1 MRKVNAV
8 WMVALLGT
16 LLAAGCGVVD
26 NLTGGSGDDG
36 PVVRGRFVGLGGA
49 EKLGGVSAFS
59 SAADDI
65 TVKVLEDPSIDVK
78 VSGDGTFVL
87 RGLPSG
93 RFTVIFMQGGV
104 EIGRQ
109 VFEEV
114 QPNHEI
120 TVTLELVDGEVVV
133 IDEKRTGIGHGDIEI
148 EGEIEDIMSISTT
161 GDSKL
166 KIDGKTVIVRPG
178 VTAIRE
184 GNRALLV
191 SELEEGM
198 QVHVKGV
205 WIEGSRTDVLA
216 HEIKLQDDEVDDIGT
231 GGKATICHIPPG
243 NPANRKTLEVGQSAV
258 PAHMGHGDTMGPCS
272 GADPEPRN
280 KGGKPDDKGKPD
292 KDKGPKK

>member
-8 WMVALLGT
+8 WVVALLGA

-26 NLTGGSGDDG
+26 NLTGGSDGDG
-36 PVVRGRFVGLGGA
+36 PIVRGRFLSEKLGG
-49 EKLGGVSAFS
+49 GGVSAFS
-59 SAADDI
+59 AAADDI
-65 TVKVLEDPSIDVK
+65 RVTVLEDPAIDVK

-93 RFTVIFMQGGV
+93 RFTVIFTQGGA

-120 TVTLELVDGEVVV
+120 TVTLEVVDGEVVV

-148 EGEIEDIMSISTT
+148 EGDIEDIMSISTS

-184 GNRALLV
+184 GNTAILV
-191 SELEEGM
+191 SDLEEGM

-205 WIEGSRTDVLA
+205 WVEGSRTDVIA
-216 HEIKLQDDEVDDIGT
+216 HEIKVQGDEEDDDTSLSGE
-231 GGKATICHIPPG
+231 KATICHIPPG
-243 NPANRKTLEVGQSAV
+243 NPANRKTLSVGASAV
-258 PAHMGHGDTMGPCS
+258 PAHLGHGDTMGPCS

-280 KGGKPDDKGKPD
+280 GKPDKDKGKPD